1 VAKFYKAPLLPQVP
15 ALFLVKCIPRKCI
28 LIRLLK
34 IVEASKEIFTAA
46 LPPLLSHYEQENRL
60 AHKQSLLD
68 LIVHFVD
75 STKQGQGT

>member
-1 VAKFYKAPLLPQVP
+1 M
-15 ALFLVKCIPRKCI
+15 